1 MKKHR
6 GSIINYLN
14 ATTQNAAQA
23 ESAYHVQQIDAERII
38 PNEKN
43 FYSIEGVEE
52 MANSLAVSDHMPPL
66 EVVDNG
72 DGTYRLISGERRLS
86 ATLCRIRRGELEK
99 ATLPC
104 HILPSFTA
112 KGALSAEQ
120 VEMLHII
127 LANNYRQKTALDQ
140 LNEVKQMEPI
150 ARAIYDDAKEKGALA
165 ESEGSSLNM
174 RFRTFFAKEI
184 LDISEAKLQRLQSLT
199 KLTEK
204 ARKAFDEGLIG
215 KTVAA
220 QMASLSPEEQDN
232 IVYKIRSGT
241 CDGTYAEF
249 KDWLEGRKR
258 AEEEEEASLP
268 LWEEDGETHIS
279 DRIVDGGTS
288 EEKTSPT
295 AEEPLTGKEPQ
306 RSAETSAADSAGAD
320 EDVTETAET
329 SDEDASDAAAF
340 TPQASERTEDQIP
353 QPLADRKPDA
363 APTLSALSVGQ
374 AEKEA
379 NLWVAERLQ
388 ALVEEVEAKIR
399 AAEEMHESVDAARWE
414 VRRSAIRLIIETIS

>member
-14 ATTQNAAQA
+14 TTTQNAAQA
-23 ESAYHVQQIDAERII
+23 ESAYRVEKIDAEHII

-104 HILPSFTA
+104 HILPAFTA

-140 LNEVKQMEPI
+140 LNEVRQMEPI
-150 ARAIYDDAKEKGALA
+150 ARAIYADAKEKGALA

-232 IVYKIRSGT
+232 IVYKIRIGT

-258 AEEEEEASLP
+258 AEK
-268 LWEEDGETHIS
+268 EDGETHIS

-288 EEKTSPT
+288 EAKTSS
-295 AEEPLTGKEPQ
+295 AAAEPLTGKEPQ
-306 RSAETSAADSAGAD
+306 RSAETSDADSAGAD
-320 EDVTETAET
+320 EEVEETR
-329 SDEDASDAAAF
+329 DEDASDAAAF
-340 TPQASERTEDQIP
+340 TPQVSERMEDQIP

-374 AEKEA
+374 AEQEA
-379 NLWVAERLQ
+379 NLWVVERLQ
-388 ALVEEVEAKIR
+388 SLIEEVDAKIR
-399 AAEEMHESVDAARWE
+399 EAESMDEPIDAARWE

>member
-14 ATTQNAAQA
+14 TTTQNAAQA
-23 ESAYHVQQIDAERII
+23 ESAYRVEKIDAEHII

-104 HILPSFTA
+104 HILPAFTA

-150 ARAIYDDAKEKGALA
+150 ARAIYADAKEKGALA

-232 IVYKIRSGT
+232 IVYKIRCGT

-258 AEEEEEASLP
+258 VEK
-268 LWEEDGETHIS
+268 EDGETHIS

-288 EEKTSPT
+288 EAKTSS
-295 AEEPLTGKEPQ
+295 AAAEPLTGKEPQ
-306 RSAETSAADSAGAD
+306 RSAETSDADSAGAD
-320 EDVTETAET
+320 EDVAETAET
-329 SDEDASDAAAF
+329 SDEDASDTSAF
-340 TPQASERTEDQIP
+340 TPQVSERTEGQIP

-363 APTLSALSVGQ
+363 APTRSALSVGQ

-388 ALVEEVEAKIR
+388 ALVEEVETKIR

>member
-23 ESAYHVQQIDAERII
+23 ESAYRVEKIDAEHII

-66 EVVDNG
+66 EVVENG

-104 HILPSFTA
+104 HILPAFTA

-140 LNEVKQMEPI
+140 LNEVRQMEPI
-150 ARAIYDDAKEKGALA
+150 ARAIYEDAKEKGALA

-232 IVYKIRSGT
+232 IVYKIRIGT

-258 AEEEEEASLP
+258 VEK
-268 LWEEDGETHIS
+268 EDGETHIS

-288 EEKTSPT
+288 EAKTSS
-295 AEEPLTGKEPQ
+295 AAAEPLTGKEPQ
-306 RSAETSAADSAGAD
+306 RSAETSDADSAGAD
-320 EDVTETAET
+320 EEVEETR
-329 SDEDASDAAAF
+329 DEDASDTSAF
-340 TPQASERTEDQIP
+340 TPQVSERTEGQIP

-363 APTLSALSVGQ
+363 APTRSVLSVGQ

-388 ALVEEVEAKIR
+388 ALVEEVETKIR

>member
-14 ATTQNAAQA
+14 TTTQNAAQA
-23 ESAYHVQQIDAERII
+23 ESAYRVEKIDAEHII

-104 HILPSFTA
+104 HILPAFTA

-140 LNEVKQMEPI
+140 LNEVRQMEPI
-150 ARAIYDDAKEKGALA
+150 ARAIYADAKEKGALA

-232 IVYKIRSGT
+232 IVYKIRIGT

-258 AEEEEEASLP
+258 AEK
-268 LWEEDGETHIS
+268 EDGETHIS

-288 EEKTSPT
+288 EAKTSST
-295 AEEPLTGKEPQ
+295 AAEPLTGKEPQ
-306 RSAETSAADSAGAD
+306 RSAETSDADSAGAD
-320 EDVTETAET
+320 EDVAETAET
-329 SDEDASDAAAF
+329 SNEDASDTAAF
-340 TPQASERTEDQIP
+340 TPQVSERTEGQIP

-363 APTLSALSVGQ
+363 APTRSALSVGQ

>member
-14 ATTQNAAQA
+14 TTTQNAAQA
-23 ESAYHVQQIDAERII
+23 ESAYRVEKIDAEHII

-104 HILPSFTA
+104 HILPAFTA

-150 ARAIYDDAKEKGALA
+150 ARAIYEDAKEKGALA

-232 IVYKIRSGT
+232 IVYKIRIGT

-258 AEEEEEASLP
+258 AEK
-268 LWEEDGETHIS
+268 EDGETHIS

-288 EEKTSPT
+288 EAKTSST
-295 AEEPLTGKEPQ
+295 AAEPLTGKEPQ
-306 RSAETSAADSAGAD
+306 RSAETSDADSAGAN
-320 EDVTETAET
+320 EDVAETAET

-340 TPQASERTEDQIP
+340 TPQVSEHTEGQIP

-363 APTLSALSVGQ
+363 APTRSALSVGQ

-388 ALVEEVEAKIR
+388 ALVEEVETKIR

>member
-14 ATTQNAAQA
+14 ATTQNAAQT
-23 ESAYHVQQIDAERII
+23 ESAYRVEKIDAEHII

-104 HILPSFTA
+104 HILPAFTA

-140 LNEVKQMEPI
+140 LNEVRQMEPI
-150 ARAIYDDAKEKGALA
+150 ARAIYEDAKEKGALA

-232 IVYKIRSGT
+232 IVYKIRIGT

-258 AEEEEEASLP
+258 AEK
-268 LWEEDGETHIS
+268 EDGETHIS

-288 EEKTSPT
+288 EAKTSST
-295 AEEPLTGKEPQ
+295 AAEPLTGKEPQ
-306 RSAETSAADSAGAD
+306 RSAETSDADSAR
-320 EDVTETAET
+320 DVAETAET
-329 SDEDASDAAAF
+329 NDEDASDAAVF
-340 TPQASERTEDQIP
+340 TPQVSERTEGQIP

-374 AEKEA
+374 AEQEA
-379 NLWVAERLQ
+379 NLWVVERLQ
-388 ALVEEVEAKIR
+388 SRIEEVDAKIR
-399 AAEEMHESVDAARWE
+399 EAESMDEPIDAARWE

>member
-14 ATTQNAAQA
+14 ATTQNAAQT
-23 ESAYHVQQIDAERII
+23 ESAYRVEKIDAEHII

-104 HILPSFTA
+104 HILPAFTA

-140 LNEVKQMEPI
+140 LNEVRQMEPI
-150 ARAIYDDAKEKGALA
+150 ARAIYEDAKEKGALA

-232 IVYKIRSGT
+232 IVYKIRIGT

-258 AEEEEEASLP
+258 AEK
-268 LWEEDGETHIS
+268 EDGETHIS

-288 EEKTSPT
+288 EAKTSST
-295 AEEPLTGKEPQ
+295 AAEPLTGKEPQ
-306 RSAETSAADSAGAD
+306 RSAETSDADSAR
-320 EDVTETAET
+320 DVAETAET
-329 SDEDASDAAAF
+329 NDEDASDAAVF
-340 TPQASERTEDQIP
+340 TPQVSERTEGQIP
-353 QPLADRKPDA
+353 QPLTDRKPDA

-374 AEKEA
+374 AEQEA
-379 NLWVAERLQ
+379 NLWVVERLQ
-388 ALVEEVEAKIR
+388 SLIEEVDAKIR
-399 AAEEMHESVDAARWE
+399 EAESMDEPIDAARWE

>member
-14 ATTQNAAQA
+14 TTTQNAAQA
-23 ESAYHVQQIDAERII
+23 ESAYRVEKIDAEHII

-104 HILPSFTA
+104 HILPAFTA

-140 LNEVKQMEPI
+140 LNEVRQMEPI
-150 ARAIYDDAKEKGALA
+150 ARAIYEDAKEKGALA

-232 IVYKIRSGT
+232 IVYKIRIGT

-258 AEEEEEASLP
+258 AEK
-268 LWEEDGETHIS
+268 EDGETHIS

-288 EEKTSPT
+288 EAKTSS
-295 AEEPLTGKEPQ
+295 AAAEPLTGKEPQ
-306 RSAETSAADSAGAD
+306 RSAETSDADSAGAD
-320 EDVTETAET
+320 EDVAET
-329 SDEDASDAAAF
+329 SDEDASDAEAF
-340 TPQASERTEDQIP
+340 TPQVSERTEDQIP
-353 QPLADRKPDA
+353 QPRAERDADA
-363 APTLSALSVGQ
+363 APMLSALSVGQ

>member
-14 ATTQNAAQA
+14 ATTQNAAQT
-23 ESAYHVQQIDAERII
+23 ESAYHVEKIDAERII

-104 HILPSFTA
+104 HILPAFTA

-140 LNEVKQMEPI
+140 LNEVRQMEPI
-150 ARAIYDDAKEKGALA
+150 ARAIYEDAKEKGALA

-232 IVYKIRSGT
+232 IVYKIRIGT

-258 AEEEEEASLP
+258 MEK
-268 LWEEDGETHIS
+268 EDGETHIS

-288 EEKTSPT
+288 EAKTSS
-295 AEEPLTGKEPQ
+295 AAAEPLTGKEPQ
-306 RSAETSAADSAGAD
+306 RSAETSDADSAGAD
-320 EDVTETAET
+320 EDVAETAET
-329 SDEDASDAAAF
+329 SDEDASDTSAF
-340 TPQASERTEDQIP
+340 TPQVSERTEGQIP

>member
-14 ATTQNAAQA
+14 ATTQNAAQT
-23 ESAYHVQQIDAERII
+23 ESAYRVEKIDAEHII

-104 HILPSFTA
+104 HILPAFTA

-150 ARAIYDDAKEKGALA
+150 ARAIYEDAKEKGALA

-220 QMASLSPEEQDN
+220 QMASLSPEEQDS
-232 IVYKIRSGT
+232 IVYKIRCGT

-268 LWEEDGETHIS
+268 LWEEDGETPIS

-295 AEEPLTGKEPQ
+295 AAEPLTGKEPQ
-306 RSAETSAADSAGAD
+306 RSAETSDAGSASADDGD
-320 EDVTETAET
+320 EE
-329 SDEDASDAAAF
+329 ASDATAF
-340 TPQASERTEDQIP
+340 APQVSERTEDQIP

-388 ALVEEVEAKIR
+388 ALVKEVEAKIR
-399 AAEEMHESVDAARWE
+399 EAEEMQQTIEAARWE

>member
-14 ATTQNAAQA
+14 ATTQNAAQT
-23 ESAYHVQQIDAERII
+23 ESAYHVEKIDAERII

-104 HILPSFTA
+104 HILPAFTA

-140 LNEVKQMEPI
+140 LNEVRQMEPI
-150 ARAIYDDAKEKGALA
+150 ARAIYEDAKEKGALA

-232 IVYKIRSGT
+232 IVYKIRIGT

-258 AEEEEEASLP
+258 MEK
-268 LWEEDGETHIS
+268 EDGETHIS

-288 EEKTSPT
+288 EAKTSS
-295 AEEPLTGKEPQ
+295 AAAEPLTGKEPQ
-306 RSAETSAADSAGAD
+306 RSAETSDADSAGAD
-320 EDVTETAET
+320 EDVAETAET
-329 SDEDASDAAAF
+329 SDEDASDTSAF
-340 TPQASERTEDQIP
+340 TPQESERTEGQIP

-388 ALVEEVEAKIR
+388 ALVEEVEAKIL

>member
-14 ATTQNAAQA
+14 ATTQNAAQT
-23 ESAYHVQQIDAERII
+23 ESAYRVEKIDAEHII

-104 HILPSFTA
+104 HILPAFTA

-140 LNEVKQMEPI
+140 LNEVRQMEPI
-150 ARAIYDDAKEKGALA
+150 ARAIYEDAKEKGALA

-232 IVYKIRSGT
+232 IVYKIRIGT

-258 AEEEEEASLP
+258 AEK
-268 LWEEDGETHIS
+268 EDGETHIS

-288 EEKTSPT
+288 EAKTSST
-295 AEEPLTGKEPQ
+295 AAEPLTGKEPQ
-306 RSAETSAADSAGAD
+306 RSAETSDADSAGAD
-320 EDVTETAET
+320 EDVAETAET
-329 SDEDASDAAAF
+329 SNEDASDTAAF
-340 TPQASERTEDQIP
+340 TPQVSERTEGQIP
-353 QPLADRKPDA
+353 QPRAERDADA
-363 APTLSALSVGQ
+363 APTRSALSVGQ

>member
-14 ATTQNAAQA
+14 TTTQNAAQA
-23 ESAYHVQQIDAERII
+23 ESAYRVEKIDAEHII

-104 HILPSFTA
+104 HILPAFTA

-150 ARAIYDDAKEKGALA
+150 ARAIYEDAKEKGTLA

-232 IVYKIRSGT
+232 IVYKIRIGT

-258 AEEEEEASLP
+258 AEK
-268 LWEEDGETHIS
+268 EDGETHIS
-279 DRIVDGGTS
+279 DHIVDGGTS
-288 EEKTSPT
+288 EAKTSST
-295 AEEPLTGKEPQ
+295 AAEPLTGKEPQ
-306 RSAETSAADSAGAD
+306 RSAETSDADSAGAD
-320 EDVTETAET
+320 EDVAETAET

-340 TPQASERTEDQIP
+340 TPQVSECTEGQIP

-363 APTLSALSVGQ
+363 ASTRSALSVGQ

-388 ALVEEVEAKIR
+388 ALVEEVETKIR
-399 AAEEMHESVDAARWE
+399 TAEEMHESVDAARWE

>member
-14 ATTQNAAQA
+14 ATTQNAAQT
-23 ESAYHVQQIDAERII
+23 ESAYRVEKIDAEHII

-104 HILPSFTA
+104 HILPAFTA

-140 LNEVKQMEPI
+140 LNEVRQMEPI
-150 ARAIYDDAKEKGALA
+150 ARAIYEDAKEKGALA

-232 IVYKIRSGT
+232 IVYKIRIGT

-258 AEEEEEASLP
+258 AEK
-268 LWEEDGETHIS
+268 EDGETHIS

-288 EEKTSPT
+288 EAKTSST
-295 AEEPLTGKEPQ
+295 AAEPLTGKEPQ
-306 RSAETSAADSAGAD
+306 RSAETSDADSAGAD
-320 EDVTETAET
+320 ENVAETAET
-329 SDEDASDAAAF
+329 SNEDASDTAAF
-340 TPQASERTEDQIP
+340 TPQVSERTEGQIP
-353 QPLADRKPDA
+353 QPLADRKPDD
-363 APTLSALSVGQ
+363 APTRSALSVGQ

>member
-14 ATTQNAAQA
+14 ATTQNAAQT
-23 ESAYHVQQIDAERII
+23 ESAYRVEKIDAEHII

-104 HILPSFTA
+104 HILPAFTA

-140 LNEVKQMEPI
+140 LNEVRQMEPI
-150 ARAIYDDAKEKGALA
+150 ARAIYEDAKEKGALA

-232 IVYKIRSGT
+232 IVYKIRIGT

-258 AEEEEEASLP
+258 AEK
-268 LWEEDGETHIS
+268 EDGETHIS

-288 EEKTSPT
+288 EAKTSST
-295 AEEPLTGKEPQ
+295 AAEPLTGKEPQ
-306 RSAETSAADSAGAD
+306 RSAETSDADSAGAD
-320 EDVTETAET
+320 EDVAETAET
-329 SDEDASDAAAF
+329 SNEDASDTAAF
-340 TPQASERTEDQIP
+340 TPQVSERTEGQIP

-363 APTLSALSVGQ
+363 APTRSALSVGQ

>member
-14 ATTQNAAQA
+14 TTTQNAAQA
-23 ESAYHVQQIDAERII
+23 ESAYRVEKIDAEHII

-52 MANSLAVSDHMPPL
+52 MANSLAVSEHMPPL

-104 HILPSFTA
+104 HILPAFTA

-150 ARAIYDDAKEKGALA
+150 ARAIYEDAKEKGALA

-258 AEEEEEASLP
+258 AEK
-268 LWEEDGETHIS
+268 EDGETHIS

-288 EEKTSPT
+288 EAKTSST
-295 AEEPLTGKEPQ
+295 AAEPLTGKEPQ
-306 RSAETSAADSAGAD
+306 RSAETSDADSVAAD
-320 EDVTETAET
+320 EDVAET
-329 SDEDASDAAAF
+329 SDEDASDAEAF
-340 TPQASERTEDQIP
+340 TPQVSERTEDQIP
-353 QPLADRKPDA
+353 QPLADRKP
-363 APTLSALSVGQ
+363 SALSVGQ

-388 ALVEEVEAKIR
+388 ALVEEVETKIR
-399 AAEEMHESVDAARWE
+399 AAEEMRESVDAARWE

>member
-14 ATTQNAAQA
+14 TTTQNAAQA
-23 ESAYHVQQIDAERII
+23 GSAYRVEKIDAEHII

-104 HILPSFTA
+104 HILPAFTA

-140 LNEVKQMEPI
+140 LNEVRQMEPI
-150 ARAIYDDAKEKGALA
+150 ARAIYADAKEKGALA

-232 IVYKIRSGT
+232 IVYKIRIGT

-258 AEEEEEASLP
+258 AEK
-268 LWEEDGETHIS
+268 EDGETHIS

-288 EEKTSPT
+288 EAKTSST
-295 AEEPLTGKEPQ
+295 AAEPLTGKEPQ
-306 RSAETSAADSAGAD
+306 RSAETSDADSAR
-320 EDVTETAET
+320 DVAETAET
-329 SDEDASDAAAF
+329 NDEDASDAAVF
-340 TPQASERTEDQIP
+340 TPQVSERTEGQIP

-374 AEKEA
+374 AEQEA
-379 NLWVAERLQ
+379 NLWVVERLQ
-388 ALVEEVEAKIR
+388 SLIEEVDAKIR
-399 AAEEMHESVDAARWE
+399 EAESMDEPIDAARWE

>member
-14 ATTQNAAQA
+14 TTTQNAAQA
-23 ESAYHVQQIDAERII
+23 ESAYRVEKIDAEHII

-104 HILPSFTA
+104 HILPAFTA

-140 LNEVKQMEPI
+140 LNEVRQMEPI
-150 ARAIYDDAKEKGALA
+150 ARAIYADAKEKGALA

-232 IVYKIRSGT
+232 IVYKIRIGT

-258 AEEEEEASLP
+258 AEK
-268 LWEEDGETHIS
+268 EDGETHIS

-288 EEKTSPT
+288 EAKTSST
-295 AEEPLTGKEPQ
+295 AAEPLTGKEPQ
-306 RSAETSAADSAGAD
+306 RSAETSDADSAR
-320 EDVTETAET
+320 DVAETAET
-329 SDEDASDAAAF
+329 NDEDASDAAVF
-340 TPQASERTEDQIP
+340 TPQVSERTEGQIP

-363 APTLSALSVGQ
+363 ASTLSALLVGQ
-374 AEKEA
+374 AEQEA
-379 NLWVAERLQ
+379 NLWVVERLQ
-388 ALVEEVEAKIR
+388 SLIEEVDAKIR
-399 AAEEMHESVDAARWE
+399 EAESMDEPIDAARWE

>member
-23 ESAYHVQQIDAERII
+23 ESAYRVEKIDAEHII

-104 HILPSFTA
+104 HILPAFTA

-140 LNEVKQMEPI
+140 LNEVRQMEPI
-150 ARAIYDDAKEKGALA
+150 ARAIYEDAKEKGALA

-232 IVYKIRSGT
+232 IVYKIRIGT

-258 AEEEEEASLP
+258 AEK
-268 LWEEDGETHIS
+268 EDGETHIS

-288 EEKTSPT
+288 EAKTSS
-295 AEEPLTGKEPQ
+295 AAAEPLTGKEPQ
-306 RSAETSAADSAGAD
+306 RSAETSDADSAGAD
-320 EDVTETAET
+320 EEVEETR
-329 SDEDASDAAAF
+329 DEDASDAEAF
-340 TPQASERTEDQIP
+340 TPQVSERTEDQIP
-353 QPLADRKPDA
+353 QPLAERDADA

>member
-14 ATTQNAAQA
+14 ATTQNAAQT
-23 ESAYHVQQIDAERII
+23 ESAYHVEKIDAERII

-104 HILPSFTA
+104 HILPAFTA

-140 LNEVKQMEPI
+140 LNEVRQMEPI
-150 ARAIYDDAKEKGALA
+150 ARAIYEDAKEKGALA

-232 IVYKIRSGT
+232 IVYKIRIGT

-258 AEEEEEASLP
+258 MEK
-268 LWEEDGETHIS
+268 EDGETHIS

-288 EEKTSPT
+288 EAKTSS
-295 AEEPLTGKEPQ
+295 AAAEPLTGKEPQ
-306 RSAETSAADSAGAD
+306 RSAETSDADSAGAD
-320 EDVTETAET
+320 EDVAETAEM
-329 SDEDASDAAAF
+329 SDEDASDTSAF
-340 TPQASERTEDQIP
+340 TPQVSERTEGQIP

>member
-1 MKKHR
+1 
-6 GSIINYLN
+6 
-14 ATTQNAAQA
+14 
-23 ESAYHVQQIDAERII
+23 
-38 PNEKN
+38 
-43 FYSIEGVEE
+43 
-52 MANSLAVSDHMPPL
+52 
-66 EVVDNG
+66 
-72 DGTYRLISGERRLS
+72 
-86 ATLCRIRRGELEK
+86 
-99 ATLPC
+99 
-104 HILPSFTA
+104 
-112 KGALSAEQ
+112 
-120 VEMLHII
+120 
-127 LANNYRQKTALDQ
+127 
-140 LNEVKQMEPI
+140 
-150 ARAIYDDAKEKGALA
+150 
-165 ESEGSSLNM
+165 M

-232 IVYKIRSGT
+232 IVYKIRIGT

-258 AEEEEEASLP
+258 VEK
-268 LWEEDGETHIS
+268 EDGETHIS

-288 EEKTSPT
+288 EAKTSS
-295 AEEPLTGKEPQ
+295 AAAEPLTGKEPQ
-306 RSAETSAADSAGAD
+306 RSAETSDADSAGAD
-320 EDVTETAET
+320 EEVEETR
-329 SDEDASDAAAF
+329 DEDASDAAAF
-340 TPQASERTEDQIP
+340 TPQVSERTEDQIP
-353 QPLADRKPDA
+353 QPLAERDADA

>member
-14 ATTQNAAQA
+14 TTTQNAAQA
-23 ESAYHVQQIDAERII
+23 ESAYRVEKIDAEHII

-104 HILPSFTA
+104 HILPAFTA

-140 LNEVKQMEPI
+140 LNEVRQMEPI
-150 ARAIYDDAKEKGALA
+150 ARAIYADAKEKGALA

-232 IVYKIRSGT
+232 IVYKIRIGT

-258 AEEEEEASLP
+258 AEK
-268 LWEEDGETHIS
+268 EDGETHIS

-288 EEKTSPT
+288 EAKTSST
-295 AEEPLTGKEPQ
+295 AAEPLTGKEPQ
-306 RSAETSAADSAGAD
+306 RSAETSDADSAR
-320 EDVTETAET
+320 DVAETAET
-329 SDEDASDAAAF
+329 NDEDASDAAVF
-340 TPQASERTEDQIP
+340 TPQVSESTEGQIP

-374 AEKEA
+374 AEQEA
-379 NLWVAERLQ
+379 NLWVVERLQ
-388 ALVEEVEAKIR
+388 SLIEEVDAKIR
-399 AAEEMHESVDAARWE
+399 EAESMDEPIDAARWE

>member
-14 ATTQNAAQA
+14 TTTQNAAT
-23 ESAYHVQQIDAERII
+23 ESAYRVERIDAERII
-38 PNEKN
+38 PNAKN

-66 EVVDNG
+66 EVVENG

-104 HILPSFTA
+104 HILPAFTA

-140 LNEVKQMEPI
+140 LNEVRQMEPI
-150 ARAIYDDAKEKGALA
+150 ARAIYEDAKEKGALA

-232 IVYKIRSGT
+232 IVYKIRIGT

-258 AEEEEEASLP
+258 AEK
-268 LWEEDGETHIS
+268 EDGETHIS

-288 EEKTSPT
+288 EAKTSS
-295 AEEPLTGKEPQ
+295 AAAEPLTGKEPQ
-306 RSAETSAADSAGAD
+306 RSAETSDADSAGAD
-320 EDVTETAET
+320 EEVEETR
-329 SDEDASDAAAF
+329 DEDASDAAAF
-340 TPQASERTEDQIP
+340 TPQVSERTEDQIP
-353 QPLADRKPDA
+353 QPRAERDANA

-399 AAEEMHESVDAARWE
+399 AAEEIHESVDAARWE

>member
-14 ATTQNAAQA
+14 ATTQNAAQT
-23 ESAYHVQQIDAERII
+23 ESAYRVEKIDAEHII

-104 HILPSFTA
+104 HILPAFTA

-140 LNEVKQMEPI
+140 LNEVRQMEPI
-150 ARAIYDDAKEKGALA
+150 ARAIYEDAKEKGALA

-232 IVYKIRSGT
+232 IVYKIRIGT

-258 AEEEEEASLP
+258 AEK
-268 LWEEDGETHIS
+268 EDGETHIS

-288 EEKTSPT
+288 EAKTSST
-295 AEEPLTGKEPQ
+295 AAEPLTGKEPQ
-306 RSAETSAADSAGAD
+306 RSAETSDADSAGAD
-320 EDVTETAET
+320 EDVAETAET
-329 SDEDASDAAAF
+329 SNEDASDTAAF
-340 TPQASERTEDQIP
+340 TPQVSERTEGQIP

-363 APTLSALSVGQ
+363 APTRSALSVGQ

-388 ALVEEVEAKIR
+388 ALVEEVETKIR

>member
-14 ATTQNAAQA
+14 TTTQNAAQA
-23 ESAYHVQQIDAERII
+23 ESAYRVEKIDAEHII

-104 HILPSFTA
+104 HILPAFTA

-150 ARAIYDDAKEKGALA
+150 ARAIYEDAKEKGALA

-232 IVYKIRSGT
+232 IVYKIRCGT

-258 AEEEEEASLP
+258 AEEEDSSLP
-268 LWEEDGETHIS
+268 LWNETGEAYIS
-279 DRIVDGGTS
+279 DRVVDKNEDEAETTS
-288 EEKTSPT
+288 VPEEAPALHEQQRSVDSTDCDRENASDEAEECEDEKTD
-295 AEEPLTGKEPQ
+295 EED
-306 RSAETSAADSAGAD
+306 SSSMTSRMS
-320 EDVTETAET
+320 
-329 SDEDASDAAAF
+329 
-340 TPQASERTEDQIP
+340 QASEHPEEK
-353 QPLADRKPDA
+353 ASA
-363 APTLSALSVGQ
+363 ATAPALSSLSVGQ

-399 AAEEMHESVDAARWE
+399 AAEEMHEPIDAARWE

>member
-14 ATTQNAAQA
+14 TTTQNAAQA
-23 ESAYHVQQIDAERII
+23 ESAYRVEKIDAEHII

-104 HILPSFTA
+104 HILPAFTA

-140 LNEVKQMEPI
+140 LNEVRQMEPI
-150 ARAIYDDAKEKGALA
+150 ARAIYADAKEKGALA

-232 IVYKIRSGT
+232 IVYKIRIGT

-258 AEEEEEASLP
+258 AEK
-268 LWEEDGETHIS
+268 EDGETHIS

-288 EEKTSPT
+288 EAKTSST
-295 AEEPLTGKEPQ
+295 AAEPLTGKEPQ
-306 RSAETSAADSAGAD
+306 RSAETSDADSAGAD
-320 EDVTETAET
+320 EDVAET

-340 TPQASERTEDQIP
+340 TPQVSERTEGQIP

-363 APTLSALSVGQ
+363 APTLSALLVGQ
-374 AEKEA
+374 AEQEA
-379 NLWVAERLQ
+379 NLWVVERLQ
-388 ALVEEVEAKIR
+388 SLIEEVDAKIR
-399 AAEEMHESVDAARWE
+399 EAESMDEPIDAARWE

>member
-14 ATTQNAAQA
+14 TTTQNAAQA
-23 ESAYHVQQIDAERII
+23 ESAYRVEKIDAEHII

-104 HILPSFTA
+104 HILPAFTA

-150 ARAIYDDAKEKGALA
+150 ARAIYEDAKEKGALA

-232 IVYKIRSGT
+232 IVYKIRCGT

-249 KDWLEGRKR
+249 KDWLEGKKR
-258 AEEEEEASLP
+258 AEEEEASLP

-279 DRIVDGGTS
+279 DRFVDGVAN
-288 EEKTSPT
+288 EAKTSST
-295 AEEPLTGKEPQ
+295 AAEPLTGKEPQ
-306 RSAETSAADSAGAD
+306 RSAETSDADSVAAD
-320 EDVTETAET
+320 EDVAET
-329 SDEDASDAAAF
+329 SDEDASDAEAF
-340 TPQASERTEDQIP
+340 TPQVSERTEDQIP
-353 QPLADRKPDA
+353 QPLADRKP
-363 APTLSALSVGQ
+363 SALSVGQ

-388 ALVEEVEAKIR
+388 VLVEEVETKIR

>member
-14 ATTQNAAQA
+14 TTTQNAAQA
-23 ESAYHVQQIDAERII
+23 ESAYRVEKIDAEHII

-104 HILPSFTA
+104 HILPAFTA

-150 ARAIYDDAKEKGALA
+150 ARAIYADAKEKGALA

-232 IVYKIRSGT
+232 IVYKIRIGT

-258 AEEEEEASLP
+258 VEK
-268 LWEEDGETHIS
+268 EDGETHIS

-288 EEKTSPT
+288 EAKTSS
-295 AEEPLTGKEPQ
+295 AAAEPLTGKEPQ
-306 RSAETSAADSAGAD
+306 RSAETSDADSAGAD
-320 EDVTETAET
+320 EDVAETAET
-329 SDEDASDAAAF
+329 SNEDASDTAAF
-340 TPQASERTEDQIP
+340 TPQVSERTEGQIP

-363 APTLSALSVGQ
+363 APTRSALSVGQ

>member
-14 ATTQNAAQA
+14 ATTQNAAT
-23 ESAYHVQQIDAERII
+23 ESAYRVERIDAERII
-38 PNEKN
+38 PNAKN

-66 EVVDNG
+66 EVVENG

-104 HILPSFTA
+104 HILPAFTA

-140 LNEVKQMEPI
+140 LNEVRQMEPI
-150 ARAIYDDAKEKGALA
+150 ARAIYEDAKEKGALA

-232 IVYKIRSGT
+232 IVYKIRIGT

-258 AEEEEEASLP
+258 AEK
-268 LWEEDGETHIS
+268 EDGETHIS

-288 EEKTSPT
+288 EAKTSST
-295 AEEPLTGKEPQ
+295 AAEPLTGKELQ
-306 RSAETSAADSAGAD
+306 RSAETSDADSAGAD
-320 EDVTETAET
+320 EDVAETAET
-329 SDEDASDAAAF
+329 SDEDASDTAAF
-340 TPQASERTEDQIP
+340 TPQVSERTEGQIP

-363 APTLSALSVGQ
+363 SPTRSALSVGQ

-388 ALVEEVEAKIR
+388 ALVEEVETKIR

>member
-14 ATTQNAAQA
+14 ATTQNAAQT
-23 ESAYHVQQIDAERII
+23 ESAYRVEKIDAERII

-104 HILPSFTA
+104 HILPAFTA

-140 LNEVKQMEPI
+140 LNEVRQMEPI
-150 ARAIYDDAKEKGALA
+150 ARAIYADAKEKGALA

-232 IVYKIRSGT
+232 IVYKIRIGT

-258 AEEEEEASLP
+258 AEK
-268 LWEEDGETHIS
+268 EDGETHIS

-288 EEKTSPT
+288 EAKTSS
-295 AEEPLTGKEPQ
+295 AAAEPLTGKEPQ
-306 RSAETSAADSAGAD
+306 RSAETSDADSAGAD
-320 EDVTETAET
+320 EDVAETAGT

-340 TPQASERTEDQIP
+340 TPQVSERTEGQIP
-353 QPLADRKPDA
+353 QPLADRKSDA
-363 APTLSALSVGQ
+363 APTRSVLSVGQ

-388 ALVEEVEAKIR
+388 ALVEEVETKIR

>member
-14 ATTQNAAQA
+14 TTTQNAAQT
-23 ESAYHVQQIDAERII
+23 ESAYHVEKIDAERII
-38 PNEKN
+38 SNEKN

-52 MANSLAVSDHMPPL
+52 MANSLAVSEHMPPL

-104 HILPSFTA
+104 HILPAFTA

-140 LNEVKQMEPI
+140 LNEVRQMEPI
-150 ARAIYDDAKEKGALA
+150 ARAIYADAKEKGALA

-232 IVYKIRSGT
+232 IVYKIRIGT

-258 AEEEEEASLP
+258 AEK
-268 LWEEDGETHIS
+268 EDGETHIS

-288 EEKTSPT
+288 EAKTSST
-295 AEEPLTGKEPQ
+295 AAEPLTGKEPQ
-306 RSAETSAADSAGAD
+306 CSAETSDADSAGAD
-320 EDVTETAET
+320 EDVAET

-340 TPQASERTEDQIP
+340 TPQVSERTEDQIP

-363 APTLSALSVGQ
+363 APTRSALSVGQ

-414 VRRSAIRLIIETIS
+414 VRRSAIRPIIETIS

>member
-14 ATTQNAAQA
+14 ATTQNAAQT
-23 ESAYHVQQIDAERII
+23 ESAYRVEKIDAEHII

-104 HILPSFTA
+104 HILPAFTA

-140 LNEVKQMEPI
+140 LNEVRQMEPI
-150 ARAIYDDAKEKGALA
+150 ARAIYEDAKEKGALA

-232 IVYKIRSGT
+232 IVYKIRIGT

-258 AEEEEEASLP
+258 AEK
-268 LWEEDGETHIS
+268 EDGETHIS

-288 EEKTSPT
+288 EAKTSST
-295 AEEPLTGKEPQ
+295 AAEPLTGKEPQ
-306 RSAETSAADSAGAD
+306 RSAETSDADSVGAD
-320 EDVTETAET
+320 EDVAET
-329 SDEDASDAAAF
+329 SDEDASDAEAF
-340 TPQASERTEDQIP
+340 TPQVSERTEDQIP
-353 QPLADRKPDA
+353 QPRAERDADA

>member
-14 ATTQNAAQA
+14 TTTQNAAQT
-23 ESAYHVQQIDAERII
+23 ESAYRVEKIDAERII

-104 HILPSFTA
+104 HILPAFTA

-140 LNEVKQMEPI
+140 LNEVRQMEPI
-150 ARAIYDDAKEKGALA
+150 ARAIYEDAKEKGALA

-232 IVYKIRSGT
+232 IVYKIRCGT

-258 AEEEEEASLP
+258 AEK
-268 LWEEDGETHIS
+268 EDGETHIS

-288 EEKTSPT
+288 EAKTSST
-295 AEEPLTGKEPQ
+295 AAEPLTGKEPQ
-306 RSAETSAADSAGAD
+306 RSAETSDADSVAAD
-320 EDVTETAET
+320 EDVAET
-329 SDEDASDAAAF
+329 SDEDASDAEAF
-340 TPQASERTEDQIP
+340 TPQVSERTEDQIP
-353 QPLADRKPDA
+353 QPLADRKP
-363 APTLSALSVGQ
+363 SALSVGQ

>member
-14 ATTQNAAQA
+14 ATTQNAAT
-23 ESAYHVQQIDAERII
+23 ESAYRVERIDAERII
-38 PNEKN
+38 PNAKN

-66 EVVDNG
+66 EVVENG

-104 HILPSFTA
+104 HILPAFTA

-140 LNEVKQMEPI
+140 LNEVRQMEPI
-150 ARAIYDDAKEKGALA
+150 ARAIYADAKEKGALA

-232 IVYKIRSGT
+232 IVYKIRIGT

-258 AEEEEEASLP
+258 AEK
-268 LWEEDGETHIS
+268 EDGETHIS

-288 EEKTSPT
+288 EAKTLS
-295 AEEPLTGKEPQ
+295 AAAEPLTGKEPQ
-306 RSAETSAADSAGAD
+306 RSSETSDADSTGAD
-320 EDVTETAET
+320 EDVAET
-329 SDEDASDAAAF
+329 SDEDASDTEDF
-340 TPQASERTEDQIP
+340 TPQVSERTEDQIS

-374 AEKEA
+374 AEQEA
-379 NLWVAERLQ
+379 NLWVVERLQ
-388 ALVEEVEAKIR
+388 SLIEEVDAKIR
-399 AAEEMHESVDAARWE
+399 EAESMDEPIDAARWE

>member
-14 ATTQNAAQA
+14 ATTQNAAQT
-23 ESAYHVQQIDAERII
+23 ESACRVEKIDAEHII

-104 HILPSFTA
+104 HILPAFTA

-150 ARAIYDDAKEKGALA
+150 ARAIYEDAKEKGALA

-232 IVYKIRSGT
+232 IVYKIRCGT

-258 AEEEEEASLP
+258 AEEEDSSLP
-268 LWEEDGETHIS
+268 LWNETGEAYIS
-279 DRIVDGGTS
+279 DRVVDKNEDEAETTS
-288 EEKTSPT
+288 VPEEAPALHEQQRSVDSTDCDRENASDEAEECEDEKTDKEDSSSMT
-295 AEEPLTGKEPQ
+295 A
-306 RSAETSAADSAGAD
+306 RMS
-320 EDVTETAET
+320 
-329 SDEDASDAAAF
+329 
-340 TPQASERTEDQIP
+340 QASEHPEEK
-353 QPLADRKPDA
+353 ASA
-363 APTLSALSVGQ
+363 ATAPALSSLSVGQ
-374 AEKEA
+374 AEQEA
-379 NLWVAERLQ
+379 NRWVAERLQ

-399 AAEEMHESVDAARWE
+399 AAEEMHEPIDAARWE

>member
-14 ATTQNAAQA
+14 TTTQNAAQA
-23 ESAYHVQQIDAERII
+23 ESAYRVEKIDAEHII

-66 EVVDNG
+66 EVVENG

-104 HILPSFTA
+104 HILPAFTA
-112 KGALSAEQ
+112 KGALSADQ
-120 VEMLHII
+120 IEMLHII
-127 LANNYRQKTALDQ
+127 LANNYRRKTALDQ
-140 LNEVKQMEPI
+140 LNEVRQMEPI
-150 ARAIYDDAKEKGALA
+150 ARAIYEDAKEKGALA

-232 IVYKIRSGT
+232 IVYKIRCGT

-258 AEEEEEASLP
+258 AEEEDSSLP
-268 LWEEDGETHIS
+268 LWNETGEAYIS
-279 DRIVDGGTS
+279 DRVVDKNEDEAETTS
-288 EEKTSPT
+288 VPEEAPALHEQQRSVDSTDCDRENASDEAEECEDEKTD
-295 AEEPLTGKEPQ
+295 E
-306 RSAETSAADSAGAD
+306 ADSSSM
-320 EDVTETAET
+320 TARM
-329 SDEDASDAAAF
+329 S
-340 TPQASERTEDQIP
+340 QASEHPEEKASVAT
-353 QPLADRKPDA
+353 
-363 APTLSALSVGQ
+363 APALSSLSVGQ
-374 AEKEA
+374 AEQEA
-379 NLWVAERLQ
+379 NRWVAERLQ

>member
-14 ATTQNAAQA
+14 TTTQNAAQA
-23 ESAYHVQQIDAERII
+23 GSAYRVEKIDAEHII

-104 HILPSFTA
+104 HILPAFTA

-140 LNEVKQMEPI
+140 LNEVRQMEPI
-150 ARAIYDDAKEKGALA
+150 ARAIYADAKEKGALA

-232 IVYKIRSGT
+232 IVYKIRIGT

-258 AEEEEEASLP
+258 AEK
-268 LWEEDGETHIS
+268 EDGETHIS

-288 EEKTSPT
+288 EAKTSST
-295 AEEPLTGKEPQ
+295 AAEPLTGKEPQ
-306 RSAETSAADSAGAD
+306 RSAETSDADSAR
-320 EDVTETAET
+320 DVAETAET
-329 SDEDASDAAAF
+329 NDEDASDAAVF
-340 TPQASERTEDQIP
+340 TPQVSERTEGQIP

-363 APTLSALSVGQ
+363 APTLSALLVGQ
-374 AEKEA
+374 AEQEA
-379 NLWVAERLQ
+379 NLWVVERLQ
-388 ALVEEVEAKIR
+388 SLIEEVDAKIR
-399 AAEEMHESVDAARWE
+399 EAESMDEPIDAARWE

>member
-14 ATTQNAAQA
+14 ATTQNAAQT
-23 ESAYHVQQIDAERII
+23 ESAYRVEKIDAERII

-104 HILPSFTA
+104 HILPAFTA

-140 LNEVKQMEPI
+140 LNEVRQMEPI
-150 ARAIYDDAKEKGALA
+150 ARAIYADAKEKGALA

-232 IVYKIRSGT
+232 IVYKIRIGT

-258 AEEEEEASLP
+258 AEK
-268 LWEEDGETHIS
+268 EDGETHIS

-288 EEKTSPT
+288 EAKTSS
-295 AEEPLTGKEPQ
+295 AAAEPLTGKEPQ
-306 RSAETSAADSAGAD
+306 RSAETSDADSAGAD
-320 EDVTETAET
+320 EEVEETR
-329 SDEDASDAAAF
+329 DEDASDAAAF
-340 TPQASERTEDQIP
+340 TPQVSERMEDQIP